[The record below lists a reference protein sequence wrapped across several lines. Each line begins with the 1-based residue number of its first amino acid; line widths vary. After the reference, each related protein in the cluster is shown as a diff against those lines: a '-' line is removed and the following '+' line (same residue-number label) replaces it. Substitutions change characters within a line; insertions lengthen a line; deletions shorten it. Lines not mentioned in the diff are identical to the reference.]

1 MATTCTGKTGC
12 KGKIILDG
20 MCCRHVK
27 QQCSIC
33 LENVGSTNT
42 VSTKRL
48 TCGHSYH
55 VDCILNWFITSN
67 ECPVCRVKQEEDS
80 LVLFKE
86 KVENE
91 LREKYRDAIESLQN
105 EVMEL
110 QMAQMVLTT
119 IGFERD

>member
-1 MATTCTGKTGC
+1 MASCSGKTGC

-67 ECPVCRVKQEEDS
+67 ECPVCRVKQVDDS

>member
-1 MATTCTGKTGC
+1 MASCSGKIGC
-12 KGKIILDG
+12 KGKIILNG

-67 ECPVCRVKQEEDS
+67 ECPVCRVKQVDDS

>member
-1 MATTCTGKTGC
+1 MTTCTGKEGC

-42 VSTKRL
+42 ISTKRL
-48 TCGHSYH
+48 SCGHSYH
-55 VDCILNWFITSN
+55 VDCILNWFVTSN
-67 ECPVCRVKQEEDS
+67 ECPVCRVKQVDDS
-80 LVLFKE
+80 VILFKE
-86 KVENE
+86 KVEE
-91 LREKYRDAIESLQN
+91 VLREKYRDAIESLQQ
-105 EVMEL
+105 EVLEL
-110 QMAQMVLTT
+110 RMTQLVMSA